1 MRSPS
6 LFISSGDP
14 LLDRRFEWADGLLGR
29 GEPQAAADL
38 LEDTL
43 ARAPVFVAGWFLLG
57 GAREQAGDRRGAIE
71 AYRRAFALDR
81 EDRLGAGLR
90 LARLGERE
98 AAGAMPPA
106 YVRTLFDQ
114 YAARFDGELRDA
126 LHYRG
131 PVLLRGAI
139 DQVFG
144 ADRRFARA
152 LDLGC
157 GTGLM
162 GEAIR
167 ERADELVGV
176 DLSPAMLAVAERK
189 RIYDRL
195 VAGDLIAFLEA
206 DDQLFDL
213 IVAAD
218 VLVYFDDLA
227 PVLRPAARRLAASG
241 AIAFSIETHAEDGVI
256 LRDTLRFA
264 HGEAHLRAAAGAAS
278 LEVAYLAKAS
288 TRTEKNLPVEG
299 ILAVLRAAAIVQS

>member
-29 GEPQAAADL
+29 GEPRAAAEL
-38 LEDTL
+38 LEEIL
-43 ARAPVFVAGWFLLG
+43 ARAPEFIAGWFLLG
-57 GAREQAGDRRGAIE
+57 HAREQAGERRGAIE
-71 AYRRAFALDR
+71 AYRRALALDR

-98 AAGAMPPA
+98 ASGAMPRA

-131 PVLLRGAI
+131 PELLRRAI
-139 DQVFG
+139 DKVFG

-162 GEAIR
+162 GEVMR
-167 ERADELVGV
+167 GRTDELVGV
-176 DLSPAMLAVAERK
+176 DLSPAMLAAAERK

-195 VAGDLIAFLEA
+195 AVDDLVSFLATEERP
-206 DDQLFDL
+206 FDL

-218 VLVYFDDLA
+218 VFVYLDDLA
-227 PVLRPAARRLAASG
+227 PVLHLAAGRLAASG
-241 AIAFSIETHAEDGVI
+241 AIAFSVETHAGHGVI

-264 HGEAHLRAAAGAAS
+264 HGEPHVRAAAAEAA
-278 LEVAYLAKAS
+278 LDVAYLAKAS
-288 TRTEKNLPVEG
+288 TRIEKNSPVEG
-299 ILAVLRAAAIVQS
+299 LLAVLRAAAV

>member
-1 MRSPS
+1 MPSAS

-29 GEPQAAADL
+29 GEPQAAAEL

-43 ARAPVFVAGWFLLG
+43 ARAPEFIAGWFLLG
-57 GAREQAGDRRGAIE
+57 GAREQAGERRGAIE
-71 AYRRAFALDR
+71 AYRRALALDR
-81 EDRLGAGLR
+81 DDRLGAGLR
-90 LARLGERE
+90 LARLGERK
-98 AAGAMPPA
+98 ASGAMPGA
-106 YVRTLFDQ
+106 YIRTLFDQ
-114 YAARFDGELRDA
+114 YAARFDSELRDA

-131 PVLLRGAI
+131 PALLRAAI
-139 DQVFG
+139 EEVFG
-144 ADRRFARA
+144 ADRRFVRA

-167 ERADELVGV
+167 EKVDELVGV
-176 DLSPAMLAVAERK
+176 DLSPAMLAAAERK

-195 VAGDLIAFLEA
+195 VVGDLISFLEA
-206 DDQLFDL
+206 EDRSFDL

-218 VLVYFDDLA
+218 AFVYLDDLA
-227 PVLRPAARRLAASG
+227 PALYRASRRLTASG
-241 AIAFSIETHAEDGVI
+241 AIAFSVETHAENGVI

-264 HGEAHLRAAAGAAS
+264 HGEPHLRAAAAEAS
-278 LEVAYLAKAS
+278 LDVAHLAKAS

-299 ILAVLRAAAIVQS
+299 ILAVLRVAAL

>member
-29 GEPQAAADL
+29 GELRAAAEL
-38 LEDTL
+38 LEEIL
-43 ARAPVFVAGWFLLG
+43 ARAPEFIAGWFLLG
-57 GAREQAGDRRGAIE
+57 HAREQAGERRGAIE
-71 AYRRAFALDR
+71 AYRRARALDR
-81 EDRLGAGLR
+81 DDRLGAGLR

-98 AAGAMPPA
+98 ASGARPQA

-131 PVLLRGAI
+131 PELLRRAI
-139 DQVFG
+139 DKVFG

-162 GEAIR
+162 GEVMR
-167 ERADELVGV
+167 GRTDELVGV
-176 DLSPAMLAVAERK
+176 DLSPAMLAAAERK

-195 VAGDLIAFLEA
+195 AA
-206 DDQLFDL
+206 DDLVSFLATEERPFDL

-218 VLVYFDDLA
+218 VFAYLDDLA
-227 PVLRPAARRLAASG
+227 PVLHLAAGRLAASG
-241 AIAFSIETHAEDGVI
+241 AIAFSVETHAGHGVI

-264 HGEAHLRAAAGAAS
+264 HGEPHVRAAAAEAA
-278 LEVAYLAKAS
+278 LDVAYLAKAS
-288 TRTEKNLPVEG
+288 TRIEKNSPVEG
-299 ILAVLRAAAIVQS
+299 LLAVLRAAAV

>member
-29 GEPQAAADL
+29 GEPRAAAEL
-38 LEDTL
+38 LEETL
-43 ARAPVFVAGWFLLG
+43 ARAPEFIAGWFLLG
-57 GAREQAGDRRGAIE
+57 HAREQAGERRGAIE
-71 AYRRAFALDR
+71 AYRRALALDR
-81 EDRLGAGLR
+81 DDRLGAALR
-90 LARLGERE
+90 LARLGERQ
-98 AAGAMPPA
+98 ASGAMPRA
-106 YVRTLFDQ
+106 YLRTLFDQ

-131 PVLLRGAI
+131 PELLRRAI
-139 DQVFG
+139 DKVFG

-162 GEAIR
+162 GEVMR
-167 ERADELVGV
+167 GRTEEFVGV
-176 DLSPAMLAVAERK
+176 DLSSAMLAAAEQR

-195 VAGDLIAFLEA
+195 VVDDLVSFLATEER
-206 DDQLFDL
+206 QFDL

-218 VLVYFDDLA
+218 VFVYLDDLA
-227 PVLRPAARRLAASG
+227 PVLHLAALRLAASG
-241 AIAFSIETHAEDGVI
+241 AIAFSVETHTGHGVI

-264 HGEAHLRAAAGAAS
+264 HGEPHVRAAAAEAA
-278 LEVAYLAKAS
+278 LDVAYLAKAS
-288 TRTEKNLPVEG
+288 TRIERNSPVEG
-299 ILAVLRAAAIVQS
+299 LLAVLRAAAV

>member
-29 GEPQAAADL
+29 GEPRAAAEL
-38 LEDTL
+38 LEETL
-43 ARAPVFVAGWFLLG
+43 ARAPEFIAGWFLLG
-57 GAREQAGDRRGAIE
+57 HAREQAGERRGAIE
-71 AYRRAFALDR
+71 AYRRARALDR
-81 EDRLGAGLR
+81 DDRLGAGLR

-98 AAGAMPPA
+98 ASGAMPRA

-131 PVLLRGAI
+131 PELLRRVI
-139 DQVFG
+139 DKVFG

-162 GEAIR
+162 GEVLR
-167 ERADELVGV
+167 GRTDELVGV
-176 DLSPAMLAVAERK
+176 DLSPAMLAAAERK

-195 VAGDLIAFLEA
+195 AVDDLVSFLATDERP
-206 DDQLFDL
+206 FDL

-218 VLVYFDDLA
+218 VFAYLDDLA
-227 PVLRPAARRLAASG
+227 PVLHLAAGRLAASG
-241 AIAFSIETHAEDGVI
+241 AIAFSVETHAGHGVI

-264 HGEAHLRAAAGAAS
+264 HGEPHVRAAAAEAA
-278 LEVAYLAKAS
+278 LDVAYLAKAS
-288 TRTEKNLPVEG
+288 TRIEKNSPVEG
-299 ILAVLRAAAIVQS
+299 LLAVLRAAAV

>member
-29 GEPQAAADL
+29 GEPRAAAEL
-38 LEDTL
+38 LEETL
-43 ARAPVFVAGWFLLG
+43 ARAPEFIAGWFLLG
-57 GAREQAGDRRGAIE
+57 HAREQAGERRGAVE
-71 AYRRAFALDR
+71 AYRRALALDR
-81 EDRLGAGLR
+81 DDRLGAGLR

-98 AAGAMPPA
+98 ASGAMPRA

-131 PVLLRGAI
+131 PELLRRAI
-139 DQVFG
+139 DKVFG

-162 GEAIR
+162 GEVMR
-167 ERADELVGV
+167 GRTEELVGV
-176 DLSPAMLAVAERK
+176 DLSPAMLAAAERK

-195 VAGDLIAFLEA
+195 AIDDLVSFLATEER
-206 DDQLFDL
+206 QFDL

-218 VLVYFDDLA
+218 VFVYLDDLA
-227 PVLRPAARRLAASG
+227 PVLHLAARRLAASG
-241 AIAFSIETHAEDGVI
+241 AIAFSVETHAGHGVI

-264 HGEAHLRAAAGAAS
+264 HGEPHVRAAAAEAA
-278 LEVAYLAKAS
+278 LDVAYLAKGS
-288 TRTEKNLPVEG
+288 TRIEKNSPVEG
-299 ILAVLRAAAIVQS
+299 LLAVLRAAAV

>member
-1 MRSPS
+1 MRSAS

-29 GEPQAAADL
+29 GEPLAAAEL
-38 LEDTL
+38 LEETL
-43 ARAPVFVAGWFLLG
+43 ARAPAFIAGWFLLG
-57 GAREQAGDRRGAIE
+57 GAREQAGDRHGAIE
-71 AYRRAFALDR
+71 AYRRVLVLDP
-81 EDRLGAGLR
+81 EDRLGAALR
-90 LARLGERE
+90 LARLGARK

-131 PVLLRGAI
+131 PALLRDAI
-139 DQVFG
+139 NKVFG
-144 ADRRFARA
+144 ANRRFARA

-167 ERADELVGV
+167 ERVDELVGV

-189 RIYDRL
+189 RIYERL
-195 VAGDLIAFLEA
+195 VASDLIAFLETQ
-206 DDQLFDL
+206 DRPFDL
-213 IVAAD
+213 ILAAD
-218 VLVYFDDLA
+218 VFVYLDDLA
-227 PVLRPAARRLAASG
+227 PVLHPAARLLATSG
-241 AIAFSIETHAEDGVI
+241 AIAFSVETHAEDGVI

-264 HGEAHLRAAAGAAS
+264 HGEAHLRAAAKEAS

-288 TRTEKNLPVEG
+288 TRTEMNSPVEG
-299 ILAVLRAAAIVQS
+299 LIAVLHAAVQS